1 MIDRKKICP
10 GPNIMCWK
18 CFLTLRGN
26 CIWGTCAYIPSAMC
40 SPVFFKNERLQCL
53 HPMGWDA
60 FGLPAENAAITN
72 KVNPPAEWVAHN
84 IRQMKEQQ
92 DNLGISYDWDRE
104 ITTSLPPDYYRW
116 TQWLFLLFYKRGLAY
131 RKKRHPS
138 TGVRNVLPCLPTSR
152 LKGDCVGVVLMRWS
166 S

>member
-1 MIDRKKICP
+1 
-10 GPNIMCWK
+10 
-18 CFLTLRGN
+18 
-26 CIWGTCAYIPSAMC
+26 
-40 SPVFFKNERLQCL
+40 
-53 HPMGWDA
+53 MGWDA

-131 RKKRHPS
+131 RKKGIHQLVSGMSYRACQR
-138 TGVRNVLPCLPTSR
+138 GR
-152 LKGDCVGVVLMRWS
+152 LKGDCVGRCAHEVELVNWNSGSCVSPIMQTVCWMIWICLKIGPSALR
-166 S
+166 